1 MVRYVEGKFRISVV
15 ASMQHTLLQAHQ
27 KDTKKTSNERKNGQG
42 ENYMLQKVIT
52 YINEYEMIQRGDKI
66 IVGVSGGADSICL
79 LFMLWQLQ
87 KQFDC
92 TLHVVH
98 VEHGLRGEAALEDCR
113 YVEEFCG
120 KLGISCQSF
129 HADVDKLAKEEKLS
143 VEEAGRKVRYELFY
157 QECQRIGANKIAVAH
172 NKKDCAETFLWNV
185 VRGAGTKGMAS
196 IQPVRDTIIRPILC
210 LDRKEIEEYLAEQG
224 IAYRTDESNHS
235 NAYTRNKIRNV
246 IFPYMEQELNGQA
259 VSHLAEAAMHMQ
271 QIHAYI
277 AKQVEILWKQHGSLS
292 GEEGVLTITGILAE
306 PEFLIKELLLYA
318 YQMVA
323 GSKNNLTAVH
333 LQQMYEICKKQSGK
347 KIQLPNHM
355 EVLKSGERLVIRKQK
370 NSEEGFETE
379 LCIPGV
385 TVLSRINSQL
395 VANIKIPEK
404 IGIFEKKTYTKCFDY
419 DTIKCNLQVRTRRS
433 GDYIMVQGGERKQ
446 SLKSYFIN
454 EKIPCEM
461 RDSIPLLAAGSHI
474 LWIIGYRT
482 SEACYVKSNT
492 KRILEV
498 QYVEELYERKN

>member
-1 MVRYVEGKFRISVV
+1 
-15 ASMQHTLLQAHQ
+15 
-27 KDTKKTSNERKNGQG
+27 
-42 ENYMLQKVIT
+42 MLQKVIT

-66 IVGVSGGADSICL
+66 IIGVSGGADSMCL

-87 KQFDC
+87 SQYDH

-98 VEHGLRGEAALEDCR
+98 VEHGLRGESALEDCR

-120 KLGISCQSF
+120 KLGISYRSF
-129 HADVDKLAKEEKLS
+129 HVDVDKLAKEEKLS

-157 QECQRIGANKIAVAH
+157 QECARVGGNKIAVAH

-210 LDRKEIEEYLAEQG
+210 LDRKDIEGYLAEHH
-224 IAYRTDESNHS
+224 IEYRTDESNYS

-259 VSHLAEAAMHMQ
+259 ISHLAEAAMHMQ

-277 AKQVEILWKQHGSLS
+277 SRQVEILWKQYGSLS
-292 GEEGVLTITGILAE
+292 GEETVVAVTDILAE
-306 PEFLIKELLLYA
+306 PEFLVKEVLLYA
-318 YQMVA
+318 YQITA
-323 GSKNNLTAVH
+323 GSKKNLTAVH

-347 KIQLPNHM
+347 KTLLPNRI
-355 EVLKSGERLVIRKQK
+355 EVIKSGERLLLRKQK
-370 NSEEGFETE
+370 EDKKGFETE
-379 LCIPGV
+379 LCIPGE
-385 TVLSRINSQL
+385 TILSKIHSRVI
-395 VANIKIPEK
+395 ANIKIPEK
-404 IGIFEKKTYTKCFDY
+404 IGFFEKKTYTKCFDY
-419 DTIKCNLQVRTRRS
+419 DTIKCNLQVRTRKS
-433 GDYIMVQGGERKQ
+433 GDYIMVQGGQCKQ

-461 RDSIPLLAAGSHI
+461 RDSIPLLAEGNHI

-482 SEACYVKSNT
+482 SEANYVRSDT

-498 QYVEELYERKN
+498 QYMEEFYE